1 MQKDVIY
8 IDVEDDITAIIGKVK
23 ASKEKI
29 IALVPPKRIGVLQS
43 AVNLRLLSRAAE
55 QNDKRLVLITSN
67 QALMALAAAA
77 SLPIAKT
84 LQSKPEVPEIPA
96 LEVTSDDGEDII
108 DGAQLPVGDHAKTA
122 AAGAVSAAMAA
133 ELGSDKPAF
142 ASPPKPGD
150 KPVKPRVTGKV
161 PNFSKFRKKI
171 FIFGGLGAFAL
182 VFLIWAIF
190 FAGHA
195 TIVIAAKTTNASVN
209 TNAQLGPTLTT
220 DAEKNTIKSI
230 VNQIKKD
237 SSVEFDA
244 TGKKDVGDKATGS
257 MKVTRTSVSSSAI
270 SIPAGTTFTSG
281 TIVFVSTE
289 SATLGGTTIGPGG
302 IVQPSATVSVQAA
315 NIGEEYNLSAR
326 AYSANVSGFDSTGSQ
341 MTGGTKRQATI
352 VTASDIQ
359 KATEQLAQDNSDEI
373 KRQLEEQFAE
383 GDIVIS
389 ESFTITKGD
398 VVSTPAVDQEL
409 ASGKAKLTSNVT
421 YVLTGIGKSELD
433 SFLTK
438 NLESQIKSEDDQR
451 VYSTGIDSVTFN
463 SFTTNAEATRVTVVA
478 TGQVGPRINEQE
490 IKDSA
495 KGKRYGEVQQSIEA
509 IQGVNDVDVR
519 FWPFWVR
526 SVPTDVNRISV
537 EFKLDEQ

>member
-133 ELGSDKPAF
+133 ELNGDKPVF
-142 ASPPKPGD
+142 ASPPKPGE
-150 KPVKPRVTGKV
+150 KPVKPRVSGKV

-171 FIFGGLGAFAL
+171 FIFGGLGVFAL

-398 VVSTPAVDQEL
+398 VISTPAVDQEL

-451 VYSTGIDSVTFN
+451 VYSTGIDSVAFN

>member
-373 KRQLEEQFAE
+373 KRQLKEQFAE

>member
-29 IALVPPKRIGVLQS
+29 IALVPPKRIGLLQS

-398 VVSTPAVDQEL
+398 VISTPAVDQEL